1 MSNSKIKIYCL
12 PFAGGSQ
19 QSYWQFTEHNSDLL
33 DFTALELPG
42 RGNRWKEPL
51 LKDVHEMA
59 EDIFH
64 QIKNDLV
71 QPYAIYGHSMGSLI
85 GYVLIKKILQYQLP
99 APLHLFCSGA
109 HEPARPLVEKPR
121 HLFSK
126 EDFIKKLKQLGGS
139 PDEVLDDPVMLDFYE
154 PLLRADFQATD
165 SYIHQPSEPFD
176 IPITVMIGDDEG
188 ITMEQALAWQ
198 QETTMP
204 VEIIHFPGKHF
215 FIFDHAA
222 DIIHIMKSN
231 LYEKNNSRHR
241 NTIAAADGTGYH
253 QPG

>member
-1 MSNSKIKIYCL
+1 MSNSKIHIYCL

-19 QSYWQFTEHNSDLL
+19 QSYGQFTDYENEYIN
-33 DFTALELPG
+33 FIALELPG

-51 LKDVHEMA
+51 LKDVHAMA
-59 EDIFH
+59 DDVFH
-64 QIKNDLV
+64 QINNELA

-85 GYVLIKKILQYQLP
+85 GYLLIKKILSNQLP

-109 HEPARPLVEKPR
+109 HEPTRPMVEKPR

-165 SYIHQPSEPFD
+165 SYIHQPSAPFD
-176 IPITVMIGDDEG
+176 IPITVMIGTDEG

-198 QETTMP
+198 QETTVP
-204 VEIIHFPGKHF
+204 IEVIHFPGKHF
-215 FIFDHAA
+215 FIFDHVA

-231 LYEKNNSRHR
+231 LYEKNNSRR
-241 NTIAAADGTGYH
+241 STTAIANGIGYH
-253 QPG
+253 QP